1 MIRVHRPARVPRVLA
16 TRGRA
21 KRAEM
26 EAAYA
31 AAPAEYD
38 ARRLRFA
45 FDSGIYGHPTVKR
58 ALVEA
63 QHSKCCFCESK
74 VGMDGDVEHYRPKA
88 GFSQGAG
95 RRIEGPGYYWL
106 AYEWSNLLLSCSI
119 CNQRFKRSLFPLTDP
134 ATRARS
140 PRDDTSRE
148 APLFVD
154 PTDTDPE
161 EHIGFRREIPYPVDG
176 CPRGAATIRALG
188 LDRESLNERRRDKL
202 AHLKML
208 NDIVQMEPAASAEWL
223 RIIEDAKQLLALA
236 VSDAG
241 EFSSM
246 VRAAFRAGFVDVVDT
261 ARLRRLAQ

>member
-1 MIRVHRPARVPRVLA
+1 MPRVLA

-26 EAAYA
+26 EAAYD

-38 ARRLRFA
+38 ARRLRFT
-45 FDSGIYGHPTVKR
+45 FDSGIYGHETVKR
-58 ALVEA
+58 ALVAA

-88 GFSQGAG
+88 GVSQGAG

-106 AYEWSNLLLSCSI
+106 AYEWTNLLLSCSI
-119 CNQRFKRSLFPLTDP
+119 CNQRFKRSLFPLADP

-148 APLFVD
+148 APLFID
-154 PTDTDPE
+154 PSETDPE
-161 EHIGFRREIPYPVDG
+161 EHVGFRREIPYPVDG
-176 CPRGAATIRALG
+176 SPRGAATIRALG
-188 LDRESLNERRRDKL
+188 LDREILNERRRDELAELAVLYKL
-202 AHLKML
+202 
-208 NDIVQMEPAASAEWL
+208 IQMEPDASAEL
-223 RIIEDAKQLLALA
+223 RPLIDDAREVLARA

-246 VRAAFRAGFVDVVDT
+246 VRAAFGAAFVDVVDRQRPRS
-261 ARLRRLAQ
+261 ADQ